1 MAQQKYK
8 LAYLERGQDRISFN
22 GHYTR
27 GVPNPPLVD
36 NFAVLPLEERA
47 HLGLAGENGGDE
59 FPCDLLLCLVR
70 VRHVPFL

>member
-1 MAQQKYK
+1 MGITG
-8 LAYLERGQDRISFN
+8 RVTDS
-22 GHYTR
+22 
-27 GVPNPPLVD
+27 PLVD